1 MSITEPGARHVA
13 ARAAVALLWLLAVAA
28 AFAVAALTHGLV
40 RLDIAVLAALLYE
53 MRSVRLRVLA
63 VVVAVTSTIVTGG
76 LSEITATQALLG
88 VAEAAAVA
96 AVLAWT
102 PQRAGV
108 DAAPGHR
115 FAVVTTWLSLVVVL
129 GGLAEAWLLPEW
141 TGWTTH
147 TEMFFARALPI
158 AVAAFLTGAV
168 AARPSRLPGS
178 RAPLSTLA
186 GPFIVVVLVALG
198 ARAVLAYW
206 AADDAAMLQT
216 AADTAAAS
224 FQQSVGADIDSY
236 MARAATAPRLP
247 WADEDAFALAM
258 QPFMGGNNS
267 VSAVAL
273 LSAAEDGPRAVHVLS
288 RQGSSPDLAVVLG
301 ESPADQAAAEEV
313 LETGSLQLL
322 GVREVPGADAQ
333 PEASLVFITPQTFDP
348 PPAVPPLLS
357 MAVSLPVVFDEAAAG
372 LGPLQNEV
380 VLELVDVSSPGTPL
394 ATIVPEDAVLD
405 DEAERASADATFGT
419 VTLSI
424 DALATDALGPTMLVR
439 SMVLLGLGGFAV
451 VALLLVLQA
460 ANARYRSQRRLE
472 DREALLA
479 TAIASAPGLVALVD
493 AEGRVR
499 MANGGTEQS
508 AELMV
513 GQHIGNVLPFATTA
527 EDRARLNRLLTDC
540 VDGRPGTLEQVD
552 LASEESLRIYLVNA
566 SPVPAAERGG
576 VRALV
581 QVQDVTEQRARAVR
595 GAQAQRLQALGTMA
609 GGLAH
614 DFNNLLF
621 IITGYLQMLQ
631 EDERVSAQSDLVRY
645 VDRAVDAAGRGT
657 EIASSLLAVSRS
669 QPLQASDVEVGG
681 FVREMMPLVRQ
692 AVGPQRSVTF
702 DVAEGRHDVLVDSGQ
717 LSSAVLNLVINSRD
731 ATENGGAVVI
741 HVGRR
746 AVGAGVS
753 ELSPGEYVV
762 VEVRDDGTGM
772 TPEVG
777 ARAFEPFFST
787 KSTGNGTGLGL
798 TAVYSFATQSGGMA
812 TITTE
817 PGHGTSV
824 QMYLPLVTVAA
835 DDSAVAPAGQGRGE
849 RRVLVVDDESALA
862 GLVGAWVEETGSAV
876 RVAVSP
882 AEALALAETFEPDVL
897 VTDIRLGDPHMDGVE
912 LAARVTALLPDVSVV
927 LMTGYS
933 DRMAEAQ
940 TIGTRVLAK
949 PFTKDELHLALRSRD
964 DSPLATPEAVR

>member
-1 MSITEPGARHVA
+1 MTGAEARVRPMA
-13 ARAAVALLWLLAVAA
+13 ARVALVALAVLLVMASSAVAVLS
-28 AFAVAALTHGLV
+28 HGLV
-40 RLDIAVLAALLYE
+40 RLDIVVLAVLLYEVRSVPLRLAYVALFVLGAVLA
-53 MRSVRLRVLA
+53 
-63 VVVAVTSTIVTGG
+63 GG
-76 LSEITATQALLG
+76 LTAATLTQSMLG
-88 VAEAAAVA
+88 VAEGAAVA
-96 AVLAWT
+96 AVLLWT
-102 PQRAGV
+102 PRRAGP

-115 FAVVTTWLSLVVVL
+115 FIVVTVWLGLVVVL
-129 GGLAEAWLLPEW
+129 AGLAESWWLPSMA
-141 TGWTTH
+141 GTTSH
-147 TEMFFARALPI
+147 AEVFFARALPI
-158 AVAAFLTGAV
+158 AVASFLAGAV
-168 AARPSRLPGS
+168 AARPSRTPGS
-178 RAPLSTLA
+178 LAPLSTLA
-186 GPFIVVVLVALG
+186 GPFLVIVLVALG

-206 AADDAAMLQT
+206 AADDTATLQT

-224 FQQSVGADIDSY
+224 FQQAIGSDIDSY
-236 MARAATAPRLP
+236 MARAATAPRIP
-247 WADEDAFALAM
+247 WTTEDAFSLSM

-273 LSAAEDGPRAVHVLS
+273 LAAVEDGPRAVHVLS
-288 RQGSSPDLAVVLG
+288 RQGSAPDLGVVLG
-301 ESPADQAAAEEV
+301 GSPADRAAAEQV
-313 LETGSLQLL
+313 LTTGSLQLL
-322 GVREVPGADAQ
+322 GIRDVPGADAQ
-333 PEASLVFITPQTFDP
+333 PQPSLVFITPQTFDP
-348 PPAVPPLLS
+348 PPQVPPLLS
-357 MAVSLPVVFDEAAAG
+357 MALSLPVVFTEAAAG
-372 LGPLQNEV
+372 LGPLQKEV
-380 VLELVDVSSPGTPL
+380 VLQLVDVSDDQTV
-394 ATIVPEDAVLD
+394 ATVVPEDAVLD
-405 DEAERASADATFGT
+405 PKAERAGADATFGT
-419 VTLSI
+419 VTLRI
-424 DALATDALGPTMLVR
+424 EAVATDALGPSMMVR
-439 SMVLLGLGGFAV
+439 TLVLLGLAGFAV

-460 ANARYRSQRRLE
+460 ANARYRGQRRLE

-499 MANGGTEQS
+499 MANGGTDQS

-513 GQHIGNVLPFATTA
+513 GQHVGNVLPFTTTP
-527 EDRARLNRLLTDC
+527 EDRARITALLDAC
-540 VDGRPGTLEQVD
+540 VEGKAGTLEHVD

-576 VRALV
+576 VRALI

-631 EDERVSAQSDLVRY
+631 EDERVTAQTDLLRY

-669 QPLQASDVEVGG
+669 QPLQASAVEVGG
-681 FVREMMPLVRQ
+681 FVRDMMPLVRQ
-692 AVGPQRSVTF
+692 AVGGQRT
-702 DVAEGRHDVLVDSGQ
+702 VALEVDEGRHDVLVDSGQ

-731 ATENGGAVVI
+731 ATDTGGKVLVR
-741 HVGRR
+741 VGRHD
-746 AVGAGVS
+746 VGSESS
-753 ELSPGEYVV
+753 ELAPGQYVV
-762 VEVRDDGTGM
+762 VEVSDDGAGM

-798 TAVYSFATQSGGMA
+798 TAVYSFATQSGGVA

-824 QMYLPLVTVAA
+824 QMLLPLVEAPR
-835 DDSAVAPAGQGRGE
+835 DDQPAVRAPRARGE

-862 GLVGAWVEETGSAV
+862 GLVGAWVEETGAAV
-876 RVAVSP
+876 RVAVNP
-882 AEALALAETFEPDVL
+882 AEALALAESFEPDVL
-897 VTDIRLGDPHMDGVE
+897 VTDIRLGDPDIDGVE
-912 LAARVTALLPDVSVV
+912 LAARVTALLPDVSIV

-940 TIGTRVLAK
+940 TVGTRLLAK
-949 PFTKDELHLALRSRD
+949 PFTKDELHLALRTRD
-964 DSPLATPEAVR
+964 DLPLGTPEAVR